1 MALAR
6 DGARARARGHVPD
19 VGRYQ
24 WADTRGER
32 RRADEIVARSRASR
46 RLEPAGRRHPR
57 RTATHRRER
66 HDRAVPAS
74 DACADARRRPIRCR
88 EGLDALRPGAC
99 VRRNGGRAG
108 GLLRGRDVPSARVP
122 GLRVRGRPARGDD
135 LAPPHGVEDGWRG
148 QRRAPPL
155 QRPARRRVCALRSE
169 GPTLLPVTGDHRRLS
184 RAARSSRPSA
194 RCNRGPDLAGCAA
207 SLKRY
212 SLARSPCPSSTFTRR
227 SRACRTGRTRSSL
240 SRTRSS
246 LRWSAWRGRWRW
258 AWRSVTR
265 GPAARDDRGMCHRV
279 RIPRLA
285 GALGGLLE
293 LKPKR
298 PRRCRP
304 GLARSPRVCRT
315 CRARV
320 LRLIH
325 ADLSAARQ
333 ADMSEGPPLLLVN
346 G

>member
-227 SRACRTGRTRSSL
+227 SRACRTGRTRSSF
-240 SRTRSS
+240 SRTRS
-246 LRWSAWRGRWRW
+246 W
-258 AWRSVTR
+258 
-265 GPAARDDRGMCHRV
+265 CHRLRV

-293 LKPKR
+293 MKPKR

-333 ADMSEGPPLLLVN
+333 ADLSEGSPLLLVN